1 MSQPEPKPQHS
12 LREELFLLTV
22 QTAVPLNIAEIKA
35 KGGPNDFQ
43 WDWAREF
50 ADDLGSMGDI
60 LQFKGEKPGQ
70 TAAVMNRF
78 TYALAIMSFAPGGV
92 DFAGLHFETKL
103 ENEHATT

>member
-1 MSQPEPKPQHS
+1 MSQPEPKPQRS
-12 LREELFLLTV
+12 LREELFLLTI

-50 ADDLGSMGDI
+50 ADELGERGDI

-70 TAAVMNRF
+70 AATIMNRF
-78 TYALAIMSFAPGGV
+78 SYALAVMAFAPGGV
-92 DFAGLHFETKL
+92 TFAGLHFE
-103 ENEHATT
+103 ATL

>member
-1 MSQPEPKPQHS
+1 MSQPEQKPQRS
-12 LREELFLLTV
+12 LREVLFLLTI

-50 ADDLGSMGDI
+50 ADELGSLGDI

-70 TAAVMNRF
+70 TANVMNRF
-78 TYALAIMSFAPGGV
+78 TYALAILAFAPGGV
-92 DFAGLHFETKL
+92 TFAELHFE
-103 ENEHATT
+103 AAR